1 MYFIDFS
8 FSWIIVSLLYL
19 NSQKAG
25 IICYVFYV
33 PKCTSCSGVHE
44 GPQSGRD
51 RNCLQV
57 PLWIPTL
64 KSRYETTFIS
74 WNQHPKNTNKIT
86 LPPNFKPVWGRGDFA
101 GPLAGKNLPQKVNNW
116 SYLRDV
122 LLFLKIYLC
131 IYLAAR
137 SLTCGTWDL
146 QCGI

>member
-1 MYFIDFS
+1 MILCVSVLSVVNISTFISDLIDFS

-44 GPQSGRD
+44 GLQSGRD

-64 KSRYETTFIS
+64 KSRYETTSIS
-74 WNQHPKNTNKIT
+74 LNQHPKNTNTQIRGRIFYWESESHTSTNKIQQF
-86 LPPNFKPVWGRGDFA
+86 NIKR
-101 GPLAGKNLPQKVNNW
+101 
-116 SYLRDV
+116 
-122 LLFLKIYLC
+122 I
-131 IYLAAR
+131 
-137 SLTCGTWDL
+137 LTNCSSCWTG
-146 QCGI
+146 